1 MSMVPSLLFA
11 RCSSCLGRSLACFV
25 VFVVFLGDTTLF
37 AQGGNGLASPPIV
50 RPFPTVNRTTRSTIS
65 TTTPDPTKLKDDG
78 RVVVLPAGTFQ
89 GTDNERHVRWWRV
102 QVFFHA
108 GGDRETYEQVANNW
122 TGAVKGNLYAVKASD
137 PNNPVVLATGIELEL
152 SQSSPE
158 AVYLTPYIASNL
170 HPLDENR
177 SADYY
182 TEIRFLLDATDGYTP
197 SAVAA
202 VNQQLRLTLS
212 VEESFVYHFAPESAR
227 ADGKIGRRLR
237 RRVHRAPAAPIVTS
251 AGMPGFRMP
260 SGLSVATLTAKTS
273 LTRSSWVCT
282 FFGVNSACDET

>member
-1 MSMVPSLLFA
+1 MNLVHLQMFTRRRLYACSPKAISIVLF
-11 RCSSCLGRSLACFV
+11 LAFYCI
-25 VFVVFLGDTTLF
+25 DLF
-37 AQGGNGLASPPIV
+37 AQGGNGLVTPPIV
-50 RPFPTVNRTTRSTIS
+50 RPFPTVNRTIRSTIS
-65 TTTPDPTKLKDDG
+65 TVTPQPTRLQDDG
-78 RVVVLPAGTFQ
+78 EVAVLPTGTYED
-89 GTDNERHVRWWRV
+89 TDNERHVRRWRV
-102 QVFFHA
+102 QVYFHA

-202 VNQQLRLTLS
+202 LPYCPHAPP
-212 VEESFVYHFAPESAR
+212 VEPAPSYR
-227 ADGKIGRRLR
+227 
-237 RRVHRAPAAPIVTS
+237 
-251 AGMPGFRMP
+251 
-260 SGLSVATLTAKTS
+260 
-273 LTRSSWVCT
+273 
-282 FFGVNSACDET
+282 